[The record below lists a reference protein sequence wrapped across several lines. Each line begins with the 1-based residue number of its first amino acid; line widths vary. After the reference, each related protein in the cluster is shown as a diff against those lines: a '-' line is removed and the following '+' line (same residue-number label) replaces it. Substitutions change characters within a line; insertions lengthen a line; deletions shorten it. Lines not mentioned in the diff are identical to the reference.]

1 MSQPKTNLSIN
12 RTTLVVRAN
21 IKAGAK
27 PPPPPPTTGYTVDI
41 CF

>member
-1 MSQPKTNLSIN
+1 MSQARSNLSIN

-21 IKAGAK
+21 VKAGAK
-27 PPPPPPTTGYTVDI
+27 PPPPPTTGYSVDV